1 MPRPA
6 FDTKAR
12 ILAWDIIKR
21 EGFTALPIE
30 PRRIMARHGI
40 KLLDYTEFAIL
51 CGRDRAGVIEDYDED
66 GFLFPLES
74 QGGRMTYCIVYN
86 EEKDE
91 ERINWTLMHELCH
104 YFLGHVK
111 CVEDVMTR
119 ASKNKSE
126 LDVEADALCARL
138 FCPTVVLHMCHVQ
151 SPEEIAELCGI
162 SYRAA
167 FLRWQ
172 HLEKARHYKRF
183 LEMKEER
190 GILEQ
195 FGPFIC
201 RYLCT
206 RPK

>member
-1 MPRPA
+1 MPRPP
-6 FDTKAR
+6 FDRKAR

-21 EGFTALPIE
+21 EGFTALPIQ
-30 PRRIMARHGI
+30 PRRIIDRHGI
-40 KLLDYTEFAIL
+40 KLLTYTEFAEL
-51 CGRDRAGVIEDYDED
+51 CGREREDVIRDYDED
-66 GFLFPLES
+66 GFLFPLENL
-74 QGGRMTYCIVYN
+74 GGRMTYCIVYN
-86 EEKDE
+86 EKKDA

-111 CVEDVMTR
+111 SEQDVMTR
-119 ASKNKSE
+119 ASLNKSE

-138 FCPTVVLHMCHVQ
+138 FCPTVVLHMCCVN

-183 LEMKEER
+183 LEMEEER

-195 FGPFIC
+195 FAPFIC
-201 RYLCT
+201 RYICNKL
-206 RPK
+206 